1 MKKYSYFALEE
12 LFGGSQKTSQK
23 VGLKRDLIDKYYTKP
38 EIVDQC
44 LNYLEGILHLDKDDL
59 VIEPSAG
66 SGNFSDKLEILCQ
79 KKGCT
84 VLALD
89 LKPEKVSIKQQDYL
103 LFDPSEITSNFN
115 RIHVVGNP
123 PFGRNSKL
131 AKDFIKKSATYCNT
145 ISFVL
150 PKSFKKNTFK
160 RAYPIYFHQIFE
172 WDLPKDSFLVN
183 GVPYDVPC
191 VFQVWEKRQT
201 PRILPK
207 KHKPEG
213 YIFVKKNANPPPHV
227 AFRRVG
233 VYAGRISEQIEDKNT
248 NTHYYI
254 RFGNDLLDNPQFNIT
269 NFLINKYKPKEL
281 FTESNTAGPRSISQ
295 QELIPKLNTL
305 LKS

>member
-1 MKKYSYFALEE
+1 MSKLTYFAVEE
-12 LFGGSQKTSQK
+12 LLGGAQK
-23 VGLKRDLIDKYYTKP
+23 VGLKRDLIDKYYTKHV
-38 EIVDQC
+38 IVDQC
-44 LNYLEGILHLDKDDL
+44 LNYLEEILHLDKNDL

-79 KKGCT
+79 KMGCT

-89 LKPEKVSIKQQDYL
+89 LKPEKVNIKQQDYL
-103 LFDPSEITSNFN
+103 LFDPSEITSKFK

-160 RAYPIYFHQIFE
+160 RTYPIHFHQIFE

-191 VFQVWEKRQT
+191 VFQVWEKRPT

-207 KHKPEG
+207 KHKPIG
-213 YIFVKKNANPPPHV
+213 YKFVKKYDNPPPHV

-233 VYAGRISEQIEDKNT
+233 VYAGRISQQIEDKNP

-254 RFGNDLLDNPQFNIT
+254 RFDDNDFDISGFLDTKYNPKQ
-269 NFLINKYKPKEL
+269 L
-281 FTESNTAGPRSISQ
+281 FTERNTAGPRSISQ
-295 QELIPKLNTL
+295 QELIPKLNNL
-305 LKS
+305 IKYSIF

>member
-1 MKKYSYFALEE
+1 MTSANQIQLKEIL
-12 LFGGSQKTSQK
+12 GGAQK

-38 EIVDQC
+38 EIVDKC
-44 LNYLEGILHLDKDDL
+44 LTYLEEILHLDQDDL

-89 LKPEKVSIKQQDYL
+89 LKPEKVTIKKQDYL
-103 LFDPSEITSNFN
+103 LFDPSEITSNFK

-160 RAYPIYFHQIFE
+160 RTYPVDFHQIFE
-172 WDLPKDSFLVN
+172 WDLPKNSFLVN
-183 GVPYDVPC
+183 GVTYDVPC
-191 VFQVWEKRQT
+191 VFQIWEKRET

-213 YIFVKKNANPPPHV
+213 YKFVKKFANPSPHV

-233 VYAGRISEQIEDKNT
+233 VYAGRISQEIEDKNP

-254 RFGNDLLDNPQFNIT
+254 RFDDNDFDVD
-269 NFLINKYKPKEL
+269 NFLKTKYKPKQL
-281 FTESNTAGPRSISQ
+281 FTDSNTAGPRSISQ
-295 QELIPKLNTL
+295 QELIPKLNNL
-305 LKS
+305 LKG